1 MNMENFDDGIF
12 EDDEFDEI
20 SGEQLNNGGNGD
32 NSPANPQQ
40 PSTPDEDD
48 LTTEVLRLKGIADP
62 EKIKFEDE
70 TGAIIERPW
79 NSLSKAEQLNIL
91 ASQEDDDTGLDESE
105 LELINSIRESGLSI
119 KEYMESL
126 VEPVAP
132 QPKRYKVDELTDDE
146 LYALDL
152 LEKVGS
158 DNITDEE
165 ITQAI
170 ELAKQHE
177 VIFKKTV
184 EGLRN
189 EYIRLQEDEEAQL
202 ANERAAEQEAQYEEF
217 AASIQSEIR
226 GLNSFA
232 GLPLELADDDME
244 DLSTFI
250 LDLDDSGTSSF
261 GKALNDPALFTRA
274 AFWTLNEDK
283 IVEELTKQMQDNYK
297 RGYEAAKQ
305 DLQGKP
311 RVVYNSPQKPQQ
323 SQFMDDIVD
332 DEEW

>member
-1 MNMENFDDGIF
+1 MNMENFDETLF
-12 EDDEFDEI
+12 NEDEFDES
-20 SGEQLNNGGNGD
+20 SGGPQNREGNED
-32 NSPANPQQ
+32 TPPAGQQ
-40 PSTPDEDD
+40 EPSIQDEDD
-48 LTTEVLRLKGIADP
+48 LTTEVLRLKGIADL

-70 TGAIIERPW
+70 TGAIVERPW
-79 NSLSKAEQLNIL
+79 DALTKEEQLNIL
-91 ASQEDDDTGLDESE
+91 AGQEEDDDNLDDSE
-105 LELINSIRESGLSI
+105 VELINAIRDSGMSVQ
-119 KEYMESL
+119 EYMATL

-132 QPKRYKVDELTDDE
+132 QPKRYKVDELSDDE

-177 VIFKKTV
+177 TIFKKTV

-189 EYIRLQEDEEAQL
+189 EYIRLQEDEEAEL
-202 ANERAAEQEAQYEEF
+202 ANAQAAAQEANYEKF
-217 AASIQSEIR
+217 AASIYGEIR

-232 GLPLELADDDME
+232 GQPLELSDNDIE
-244 DLSTFI
+244 DLSTFV
-250 LDLDDSGTSSF
+250 LDLDESGVSSF
-261 GKALNDPALFTRA
+261 GKALDDPALFTRA
-274 AFWTLNEDK
+274 AFWLLNEDK

-297 RGYEAAKQ
+297 RGYETAKQ
-305 DLQGKP
+305 DLSGKP
-311 RVVYNSPQKPQQ
+311 RLVFNPTQKPQKPEV
-323 SQFMDDIVD
+323 FDDFVD